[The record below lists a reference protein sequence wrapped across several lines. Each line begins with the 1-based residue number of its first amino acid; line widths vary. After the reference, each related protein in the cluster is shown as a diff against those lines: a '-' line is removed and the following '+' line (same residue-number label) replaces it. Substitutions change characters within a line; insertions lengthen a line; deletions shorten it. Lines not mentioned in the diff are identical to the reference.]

1 MAFPKKR
8 KALVFTQEEV
18 EKLQAIR
25 RARTEEKRRTVR
37 AGILLDAAS
46 GKMSDQAIARAHGV
60 NRNTVVLCVHKCLRF
75 GWEAA
80 LGELPRPGRPRR
92 VSDDATTWVLHCAC
106 QKPKERGYSYEL
118 WTYGLLTQHI
128 RQRCEAAGYPELHHL
143 SRSKLHKILTE
154 AKLRPHKV
162 RYYVERR
169 DPDFESQMA
178 AVLHVYKEVEII
190 NNGLLRGELR
200 DGDVRQLG
208 MVTVSYDEK
217 PGIQALGLTTTDR
230 PPAPGKHPSHLRD
243 YEYKRLGTV
252 SLLAGLDLHTGRVIE
267 QISNTHKRAD
277 FVGFLKKLDG
287 RYPANQKIRLLLDN
301 HSAHISKETRAYLDT
316 VPQRF
321 VFVFMPTH
329 GSWLNLVENLFS
341 KMTRTMLRG
350 IRVATKQELI
360 DRIHQYFEEINAAPV
375 LFRWKYKMD
384 EMAIV

>member
-1 MAFPKKR
+1 MPFPKKR
-8 KALVFTQEEV
+8 RALQFTDDERH
-18 EKLQAIR
+18 KLESIHKSRKEQ
-25 RARTEEKRRTVR
+25 KRRVLR
-37 AGILLDAAS
+37 ATILLESAA
-46 GKMSDQAIARAHGV
+46 GNSDEAIARHHLIS
-60 NRNTVVLCVHKCLRF
+60 RSTVVLCIQKYLQF
-75 GWEAA
+75 GLDAA
-80 LGELPRPGRPRR
+80 LMELPRSGKPRR
-92 VSDDATTWVLHCAC
+92 LPDDAVAWVQNCAC
-106 QKPKERGYSYEL
+106 LKPKELGYSYEL
-118 WTYGLLTQHI
+118 WTYRLLVAHI
-128 RQRCEAAGYPELHHL
+128 RRQCSAAGHPALANV
-143 SRSKLHKILTE
+143 SRSKLHKILHAGE
-154 AKLRPHKV
+154 IHPHKI

-169 DPDFESQMA
+169 DPAFESKMA
-178 AVLHVYKEVEII
+178 NVLHVYKEVEII

-200 DGDVRQLG
+200 EGDVRQLG

-217 PGIQALGLTTTDR
+217 PGIQALGLTTPDR
-230 PPAPGKHPSHLRD
+230 PPVPGKHPGHLRD
-243 YEYKRLGTV
+243 YEYQRLGTV

-267 QISNTHKRAD
+267 QISNTHKSAD
-277 FVGFLKKLDG
+277 FVDFLKKLDG
-287 RYPANQKIRLLLDN
+287 QYPANQKIRLLLDN

-329 GSWLNLVENLFS
+329 GSWLNLAENLFS